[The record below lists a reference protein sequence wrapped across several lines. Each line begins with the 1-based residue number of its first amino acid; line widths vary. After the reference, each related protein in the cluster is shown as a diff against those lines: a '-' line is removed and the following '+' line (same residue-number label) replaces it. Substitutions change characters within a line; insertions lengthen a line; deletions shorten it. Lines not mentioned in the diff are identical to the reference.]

1 MVIERDGVKPLTG
14 WKRYMGFSF
23 RRQTQQKIFWF
34 QAVCHKSLQFGM
46 SSAVLTAAWL
56 LRDTGVRNLWIVR
69 KDIAAETAAALLN
82 NCKNHAGWN
91 NPVGMITQQ
100 YEGILC

>member
-1 MVIERDGVKPLTG
+1 L
-14 WKRYMGFSF
+14 S
-23 RRQTQQKIFWF
+23 
-34 QAVCHKSLQFGM
+34 
-46 SSAVLTAAWL
+46 
-56 LRDTGVRNLWIVR
+56 DTGVQNLWIVR
-69 KDIAAETAAALLN
+69 KDIAAETAAAPLN